1 MKDAYAAIVTP
12 PGRSGVAMI
21 RIAGP
26 DAAAVGDA
34 VFRFG
39 HWRGIRS
46 GGTDAGD
53 DPAEDPADMAEPS
66 GRTVRNLKGYQAAFG
81 YVIDGDGVPIDQ
93 AVLLR
98 YRAPRSFTGEDTV
111 ELSIHGGQTVSARTL
126 AACLQAGARAAE
138 PGEFTRNAFLNGKLD
153 LAQAEAVMD
162 LIAATSERGA
172 AAARRQL
179 QGGLS
184 DRIRAVLDILYGVL
198 AELEMGI
205 EYPEHEDSTPDFE
218 GISTRLETVDR
229 RLAALRNGF
238 RQGCILKQGL
248 QVVLTGLP
256 NAGKSSLM
264 NALSG
269 TDRSIVTDIPGTT
282 RDTVEQDLE
291 LDGIPVHLIDT
302 AGLRKSGDLVEQLGV
317 ERARRAMSEADLVI
331 WMVAPSDGPTGQ
343 YRGWLADLPP
353 DKPLLM
359 AANKMDL
366 DSFPDF
372 YRELTAEVLPD
383 LPLTD
388 AQLSCWRLEHREPFA
403 PCVISAKDGARL
415 RPLISAISAWYRHW
429 GSESGDGVIL
439 TAERHYEAVASATDM
454 LERIRLDLH
463 QLPYD
468 ILAQSLMAVADRLA
482 LIIGD
487 RVSETVI
494 DEIFSRFCVGK

>member
-21 RIAGP
+21 RISGP
-26 DAAAVGDA
+26 DAAAVGDSI
-34 VFRFG
+34 FRFG
-39 HWRGIRS
+39 SWQH
-46 GGTDAGD
+46 AGD
-53 DPAEDPADMAEPS
+53 AAPDGSVPS
-66 GRTVRNLKGYQAAFG
+66 ASAAGRTVRDLNGYQAAFG
-81 YVIDGDGVPIDQ
+81 YVVDAAGAPIDQ

-98 YRAPRSFTGEDTV
+98 YRAPHSFTGEDTV
-111 ELSIHGGQTVSARTL
+111 EVSVHGGQTVSARTL
-126 AACLQAGARAAE
+126 AACLEAGARAAE

-162 LIAATSERGA
+162 LIAATAQRSA
-172 AAARRQL
+172 DAARRQL

-184 DRIRAVLDILYGVL
+184 ERIRSILDLLCSVL

-205 EYPEHEDSTPDFE
+205 EYPEHEDSAPDF
-218 GISTRLETVDR
+218 GHISMRLETVEQ
-229 RLAALRNGF
+229 RLSDLRAGF

-302 AGLRKSGDLVEQLGV
+302 AGLRRSGDLVEQLGV
-317 ERARRAMSEADLVI
+317 ERARRALAGADLVI
-331 WMVAPSDGPTGQ
+331 WMVAPSDGSTDQ
-343 YRGWLADLPP
+343 YRSWLEVLPA

-359 AANKMDL
+359 VANKMDL

-372 YRELTAEVLPD
+372 YRELTDRVLPA

-403 PCVISAKDGARL
+403 PCVISAWDGDRL
-415 RPLISAISAWYRHW
+415 RPVISAISAWYRHC
-429 GSESGDGVIL
+429 GSAAGDGVIL
-439 TAERHYEAVASATDM
+439 TAERHYEAVSSAADM
-454 LERIRLDLH
+454 LARIRTDLP

-494 DEIFSRFCVGK
+494 EEIFSRFCVGK